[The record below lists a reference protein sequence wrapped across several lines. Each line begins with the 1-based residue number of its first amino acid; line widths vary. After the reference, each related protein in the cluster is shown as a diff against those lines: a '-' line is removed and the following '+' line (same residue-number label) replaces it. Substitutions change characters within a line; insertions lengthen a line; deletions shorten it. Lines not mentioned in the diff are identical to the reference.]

1 MSKVIKCGKDN
12 FRSWKILLNSC
23 IIARNLGYITRWAWK
38 GWRVL
43 GEKMENVRLVD
54 YGMDNND
61 NNDDNDDDEYGANN
75 SNHRK
80 VNDKD
85 KR

>member
-1 MSKVIKCGKDN
+1 
-12 FRSWKILLNSC
+12 
-23 IIARNLGYITRWAWK
+23 
-38 GWRVL
+38 
-43 GEKMENVRLVD
+43 MENVRLVD
-54 YGMDNND
+54 YGMDN
-61 NNDDNDDDEYGANN
+61 DDNDDDDDYGANN

>member
-1 MSKVIKCGKDN
+1 
-12 FRSWKILLNSC
+12 
-23 IIARNLGYITRWAWK
+23 
-38 GWRVL
+38 
-43 GEKMENVRLVD
+43 MENVRLVD
-54 YGMDNND
+54 YGMDN
-61 NNDDNDDDEYGANN
+61 DDNDDDDDFGANN

>member
-1 MSKVIKCGKDN
+1 
-12 FRSWKILLNSC
+12 
-23 IIARNLGYITRWAWK
+23 
-38 GWRVL
+38 
-43 GEKMENVRLVD
+43 MENVRLVD

-61 NNDDNDDDEYGANN
+61 NNDDNDDDDEYGANN